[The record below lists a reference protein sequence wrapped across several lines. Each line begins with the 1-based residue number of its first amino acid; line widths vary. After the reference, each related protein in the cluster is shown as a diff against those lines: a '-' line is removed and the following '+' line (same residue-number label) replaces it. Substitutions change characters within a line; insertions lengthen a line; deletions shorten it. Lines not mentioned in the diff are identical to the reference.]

1 MRHSLLLFCTSLALV
16 VPTSA
21 GAVTNGELDGNSHS
35 NVGAL
40 VADLPGSGLTVLCSG
55 TLVAPTV
62 FLTAGHCTDGLTG
75 PVYVTFDPTLD
86 SAGWKLVPGT
96 PQTDPG
102 FGHDRSDP
110 RDLGVV
116 LLDHAPV
123 GIAPAQLASAD
134 PASSLS
140 GGTVTNVGYG
150 YYDRQTGGGQPRF
163 LYDGVRRTSTS
174 VVKSVTPSLLRTG
187 SGVCYGDSGGPRFA
201 GQVLVAVTSS
211 GDAACAGMST
221 GYRIDTP
228 DARSFLARFIAL
240 P

>member
-1 MRHSLLLFCTSLALV
+1 MRHSLLLLCTSFALL

-21 GAVTNGELDGNSHS
+21 GAVTNGELDGNGHS

-40 VADLPGSGLTVLCSG
+40 VADFPGSGLTVLCSG

-75 PVYVTFDPTLD
+75 PVYVTFDSTLD
-86 SAGWKLVPGT
+86 SAGWTLIPGKPET
-96 PQTDPG
+96 APG

-110 RDLGVV
+110 LDLGVV
-116 LLDHAPV
+116 LLDQAPA
-123 GIAPAQLASAD
+123 GIAPAQLAAAD
-134 PASSLS
+134 TASSLS
-140 GGTVTNVGYG
+140 GRTVTNVGYG

-201 GQVLVAVTSS
+201 GQILVAVTSS

-228 DARSFLARFIAL
+228 AARSFLARFIAL

>member
-1 MRHSLLLFCTSLALV
+1 MRHSLLLVCTSLALM

-21 GAVTNGELDGNSHS
+21 GAVTNGTSDGNIHS

-40 VADLPGSGLTVLCSG
+40 VADLPGSGLTVVCSG
-55 TLVAPTV
+55 TLIAPTI
-62 FLTAGHCTDGLTG
+62 FLTAGHCTDGLTAS
-75 PVYVTFDPTLD
+75 VYVTFEPTLD
-86 SAGWKLVPGT
+86 KDGWTLIPGT
-96 PQTDPG
+96 PETAPG

-116 LLDHAPV
+116 LLDHAPA
-123 GIAPAQLASAD
+123 GIAPAQLASANT
-134 PASSLS
+134 AESLN
-140 GGTVTNVGYG
+140 GETVTNVGYG
-150 YYDRQTGGGQPRF
+150 YYERQTGGGQPRF
-163 LYDGVRRTSTS
+163 LYDGIRRASTST
-174 VVKSVTPSLLRTG
+174 VKSVTPSLIRTG

-201 GQVLVAVTSS
+201 DRILVAVTSS

-228 DARSFLARFIAL
+228 AARAFLAHFVTL

>member
-1 MRHSLLLFCTSLALV
+1 MRHSLLFLSTSLALV
-16 VPTSA
+16 VPASA
-21 GAVTNGELDGNSHS
+21 AAVTNGTFDGSNHA

-40 VADLPGSGLTVLCSG
+40 VADLPGSGLTVVCSG
-55 TLVAPTV
+55 TLIAPKV
-62 FLTAGHCTDGLTG
+62 FLTAGHCTDGLTA
-75 PVYVTFDPTLD
+75 PLYVTFETTLD
-86 SAGWKLVPGT
+86 PPVWTLIPGT
-96 PQTDPG
+96 PETAPG

-116 LLDHAPV
+116 LLEHAPA
-123 GIAPAQLASAD
+123 GIAPAQLASSNTAG
-134 PASSLS
+134 SLA

-150 YYDRQTGGGQPRF
+150 YYERQTGGGQPRF

-174 VVKSVTPSLLRTG
+174 SVKSVTPSLIRTG

-201 GQVLVAVTSS
+201 GQLLVAVTSS

-228 DARSFLARFIAL
+228 AARGFLGHFISL

>member
-1 MRHSLLLFCTSLALV
+1 LALV
-16 VPTSA
+16 VPASA
-21 GAVTNGELDGNSHS
+21 AAVTNGTFDGGNHA

-40 VADLPGSGLTVLCSG
+40 VADLPGSGLTVVCSG
-55 TLVAPTV
+55 TLIAPKV
-62 FLTAGHCTDGLTG
+62 FLTAGHCTDGLTA
-75 PVYVTFDPTLD
+75 PVYVTFETTLD
-86 SAGWKLVPGT
+86 PAVWTLIPGT
-96 PQTDPG
+96 PETAPG

-116 LLDHAPV
+116 LLEQAPA
-123 GIAPAQLASAD
+123 GIAPAQLASSDTAG
-134 PASSLS
+134 SLA

-150 YYDRQTGGGQPRF
+150 YYERQTGGGQPRF
-163 LYDGVRRTSTS
+163 LYDGARRTSTS
-174 VVKSVTPSLLRTG
+174 GVKSVTPSLIRTG

-201 GQVLVAVTSS
+201 GQLLVAVTSS

-228 DARSFLARFIAL
+228 AARGFLGRFLTL

>member
-1 MRHSLLLFCTSLALV
+1 MRHSLILLCTSLALV

-21 GAVTNGELDGNSHS
+21 TAVTSGESDGNGHP

-55 TLVAPTV
+55 TLIAPTV
-62 FLTAGHCTDGLTG
+62 FLTAGHCTDGLTA
-75 PVYVTFDPTLD
+75 PVYVTFGSTLD
-86 SAGWKLVPGT
+86 KDSWTLIPGT
-96 PQTDPG
+96 PETAPG

-116 LLDHAPV
+116 MLDNAPA

-134 PASSLS
+134 SAGSLK

-150 YYDRQTGGGQPRF
+150 YYERQTGGGQPRF
-163 LYDGVRRTSTS
+163 LYDGVRRASTST
-174 VVKSVTPSLLRTG
+174 VKSVTSSLIRTG

-201 GQVLVAVTSS
+201 GQLLVAVTSS

-228 DARSFLARFIAL
+228 AARAFLGGFITL